1 MTPKINWSLTPIDLG
16 EVDYLQTYEAMQKF
30 TAERTPETSDQLWLC
45 EHPAV
50 YTQGLAG
57 RAEHI
62 FNPGTIPVVQTN
74 RGGQVTYHGPGQVV
88 AYPLMD
94 LKRAGYFIKEYVY
107 RIEEAVIRTL
117 LHFGVTGHRVAGA
130 PGIYVRL
137 DDPAGHAVLEQ
148 RPVKRDVIRDEEV
161 VIPDQAVVIP
171 DQAVVIPDQAVVIPG
186 LTRDPVPREHWIAGA
201 ETPDPGSSPG
211 QALIRGRNDSSRRQL
226 VTAPPKPDFTG
237 LGKIAALGIKV
248 SRNCTYHG
256 VALNVAM
263 DLEPYSRINP
273 CGYAG
278 LQTVDLS
285 TIGVHV
291 GWAEA
296 ADILGQRLASQLEP

>member
-1 MTPKINWSLTPIDLG
+1 MTSETNWSLTPINLG
-16 EVDYLQTYEAMQKF
+16 RVDYLQTYEAMQSF
-30 TAERTPETSDQLWLC
+30 TNTRTEQTNDQLWLC

-57 RAEHI
+57 KAEHI
-62 FNPGTIPVVQTN
+62 YNPGQIPVVQTN

-130 PGIYVRL
+130 PGIYIRL
-137 DDPAGHAVLEQ
+137 KDPAGHALLEQ
-148 RPVKRDVIRDEEV
+148 RPKQLGSDPAAQRISSD
-161 VIPDQAVVIP
+161 PNCAAVP
-171 DQAVVIPDQAVVIPG
+171 
-186 LTRDPVPREHWIAGA
+186 
-201 ETPDPGSSPG
+201 
-211 QALIRGRNDSSRRQL
+211 N
-226 VTAPPKPDFTG
+226 FTD

-256 VALNVAM
+256 LALNVAM

-285 TIGVHV
+285 TIGVHI

-296 ADILGQRLASQLEP
+296 ADILGQRLAAQLEP